1 MTPRLS
7 RFTREAIGSDRAS
20 KLAILS
26 SVAEIDVV
34 PDRSDQDL
42 LKEALRNTGAVA
54 VLYERYRDRIFSS
67 LIRTVVDRDLAEE
80 LTEAV
85 FVKMVDNLPKL
96 ARGRAPLA
104 LWLYRVAHNEAM
116 SWFRHRRSAD
126 RYLATARVGDDDADP
141 DYDDMVT
148 EAESHAKELHA
159 AAEQLAPFEREC
171 IELRFGEGLMP
182 REIAPRLGCSA
193 RKVSNALQ
201 HAFRVLRAGIL
212 ANPDELRC
220 PHEEEVRQ

>member
-1 MTPRLS
+1 M
-7 RFTREAIGSDRAS
+7 
-20 KLAILS
+20 
-26 SVAEIDVV
+26 VA
-34 PDRSDQDL
+34 DRSDQDL

-96 ARGRAPLA
+96 ALGRAPLDQ
-104 LWLYRVAHNEAM
+104 WLYRVAHNEAM
-116 SWFRHRRSAD
+116 SWFRHHRSEE
-126 RYLATARVGDDDADP
+126 RYLEAVRVADDNTDS
-141 DYDDMVT
+141 DYDDMVA
-148 EAESHAKELHA
+148 EAQSHAKELHA
-159 AAEQLAPFEREC
+159 ATERLVPFEREC
-171 IELRFGEGLMP
+171 IELRYGEGLMP

-201 HAFRVLRAGIL
+201 HAFRVLRAGIS